1 MTKYLLFGGSG
12 ILGSGFRAALGRA
25 GADVVALH
33 PQWSDVHSAAR
44 VLAPAL
50 SQASPSAQDVAVVW
64 AAGVGHT
71 GAAEQ
76 AMAAETAAVS
86 HLRDVLAELGT
97 LGQVKLSVLFASSA
111 GALYGGHGATEIT
124 EDDPPR
130 PITPYGVEKLRQ
142 EQILSTL
149 ADHVRCSVV
158 ICRYTNLYGLAGGL
172 LTPRGLVSMAVR
184 ATRLREPMV
193 VYVSSDTRRDLVYN
207 VDAAAESVSLLG
219 CASDGVTT
227 ALVCGGETH
236 TVSEILAL
244 VGRVS
249 GRRVPANYAERPE
262 TRVQPRVLRFRRPTR
277 RLQGVRRTPI
287 ETSLHIMLRAPLAR

>member
-1 MTKYLLFGGSG
+1 MTKYLLFGGNG
-12 ILGSGFRAALGRA
+12 ILGSGYRAALGRA
-25 GADVVALH
+25 GANVIALQ
-33 PQWSDVHSAAR
+33 PQWSDVHSASR
-44 VLAPAL
+44 VLAVAL
-50 SQASPSAQDVAVVW
+50 SQAPSAQDVVVVW

-86 HLRDVLAELGT
+86 HLCDVFAELET
-97 LGQVKLSVLFASSA
+97 AEQAKISVLFASSA

-149 ADHVRCSVV
+149 ADHTRCRVV
-158 ICRYTNLYGLAGGL
+158 ICRYTNLYGLAGSR
-172 LTPRGLVSMAVR
+172 LTSRGLVSTAVR

-193 VYVSSDTRRDLVYN
+193 VYVSSDTRRDLLYN

-219 CASDGVTT
+219 CAPDGVTT
-227 ALVCGGETH
+227 ALVCDGETH
-236 TVSEILAL
+236 TVSEILGL

-262 TRVQPRVLRFRRPTR
+262 TRVQPQVLRFRRPTR
-277 RLQGVRRTPI
+277 GMKGVRRTPM
-287 ETSLHIMLRAPLAR
+287 ETSLHIMLRAPLAP